1 LELDEDADGEEG
13 EGFPFLIQGQTV
25 KPSIDFGD
33 IRSDHFSLSPEI
45 DFSID

>member
-1 LELDEDADGEEG
+1 MSMPKVKVNVNASRSWFRGK
-13 EGFPFLIQGQTV
+13 TV